1 MDDSDD
7 DDFQNNENSN
17 KKISRKEK
25 INEIYNDYI
34 NKYNKIF
41 DLIIITTYFIR
52 ILDKLHALNMKCPD
66 TFCAE
71 FREGYKNIKNSN
83 DINFLNLLIDVKQLN
98 ILNIEFNSLDF
109 SNFEK
114 ILGIINSNIN
124 LSSLKLIFFSCE
136 KFYSL
141 GGLYKLINDINDP
154 ELNLD
159 LLDNNIN
166 LENNILNQFFLE
178 KFQKNLEI
186 LSSLVKNRR
195 KTLNELCL
203 ILNIPSLL
211 LNNDNYILSLIK
223 FIINIFIFLCFEKNQ
238 IKIFKLI
245 SPLIKL
251 DNRKTIF
258 LNDFFGK
265 IGKNHL
271 DNIHTLFLQIN
282 LCRMNN
288 IVNLIKPNLK
298 NLSIGNLDNV
308 TFSSFVD
315 KYTNDEFISESK
327 LVNVKVILSEGI
339 IEYNDEIKNN
349 FVKLFRAN
357 PKNLMDFE
365 IMTNIKINYE
375 QLHELINVIKKNY
388 INKYIITFNHESKN
402 VVDEI
407 IEKDLPYVVNL
418 NKENEH
424 DLKLITKIIKGKIKE
439 NNEDKNKSFELRK
452 KVFNNI
458 KTFLFDK
465 KDIKFEFI

>member
-1 MDDSDD
+1 
-7 DDFQNNENSN
+7 
-17 KKISRKEK
+17 
-25 INEIYNDYI
+25 
-34 NKYNKIF
+34 
-41 DLIIITTYFIR
+41 
-52 ILDKLHALNMKCPD
+52 
-66 TFCAE
+66 
-71 FREGYKNIKNSN
+71 
-83 DINFLNLLIDVKQLN
+83 
-98 ILNIEFNSLDF
+98 
-109 SNFEK
+109 
-114 ILGIINSNIN
+114 
-124 LSSLKLIFFSCE
+124 
-136 KFYSL
+136 
-141 GGLYKLINDINDP
+141 
-154 ELNLD
+154 
-159 LLDNNIN
+159 
-166 LENNILNQFFLE
+166 
-178 KFQKNLEI
+178 
-186 LSSLVKNRR
+186 
-195 KTLNELCL
+195 
-203 ILNIPSLL
+203 
-211 LNNDNYILSLIK
+211 
-223 FIINIFIFLCFEKNQ
+223 
-238 IKIFKLI
+238 
-245 SPLIKL
+245 
-251 DNRKTIF
+251 
-258 LNDFFGK
+258 
-265 IGKNHL
+265 
-271 DNIHTLFLQIN
+271 
-282 LCRMNN
+282 MNN

-388 INKYIITFNHESKN
+388 INKYIIAFNHESKN

>member
-1 MDDSDD
+1 M
-7 DDFQNNENSN
+7 
-17 KKISRKEK
+17 
-25 INEIYNDYI
+25 
-34 NKYNKIF
+34 
-41 DLIIITTYFIR
+41 
-52 ILDKLHALNMKCPD
+52 
-66 TFCAE
+66 
-71 FREGYKNIKNSN
+71 
-83 DINFLNLLIDVKQLN
+83 
-98 ILNIEFNSLDF
+98 
-109 SNFEK
+109 
-114 ILGIINSNIN
+114 
-124 LSSLKLIFFSCE
+124 
-136 KFYSL
+136 
-141 GGLYKLINDINDP
+141 
-154 ELNLD
+154 
-159 LLDNNIN
+159 
-166 LENNILNQFFLE
+166 
-178 KFQKNLEI
+178 
-186 LSSLVKNRR
+186 
-195 KTLNELCL
+195 
-203 ILNIPSLL
+203 
-211 LNNDNYILSLIK
+211 IK
-223 FIINIFIFLCFEKNQ
+223 FIINIFIFFFFEKIQ

-388 INKYIITFNHESKN
+388 INKYIIAFNHESKN

-465 KDIKFEFI
+465 KDIKCEFI